1 MIGDQLVRGL
11 YSKDIVADVIG
22 DEKTDRTLLELVNFI
37 ARKEQASL
45 ERNQVGVENTRVS
58 AVKQTTPATS
68 QTKFRYCRGETH
80 GAETVQVRREK
91 CPAYDNKCTKCQ
103 IKGHY
108 EKACF
113 KCSDCGKWGHK
124 SKDSRWCATGGDDQ
138 TSDNEVGVIL
148 SAMTMRQKRRGGKKS
163 SASKKEL
170 RQVTLAGQPRK
181 GSTTS
186 SHPTPI
192 NSSASRKYERPSE
205 FCRSASIFSKSGTAT
220 PNFLAGYRR
229 SNDELTNKLSTLGT
243 QLLGDDFASGNGAL
257 SQEIMTNSSK
267 RHNFERGWTTKVRN
281 DHAGH
286 EAHNTSPLLLTSF
299 TPSRPV
305 MSTGGG
311 FFSSNNYS
319 QFTPNPVPTAATTYT
334 VTIITS
340 PASVSA
346 QKWER
351 PINSGCLPHR
361 VGGSIYWALVQLQCI
376 LLQCQAH
383 HSTFSNMTGHVCQL
397 QRDCTPLRYQVS
409 QLLLLKVLP
418 KLLLIQQ
425 RRKCYQF
432 L

>member
-1 MIGDQLVRGL
+1 
-11 YSKDIVADVIG
+11 
-22 DEKTDRTLLELVNFI
+22 
-37 ARKEQASL
+37 
-45 ERNQVGVENTRVS
+45 
-58 AVKQTTPATS
+58 
-68 QTKFRYCRGETH
+68 
-80 GAETVQVRREK
+80 
-91 CPAYDNKCTKCQ
+91 
-103 IKGHY
+103 
-108 EKACF
+108 
-113 KCSDCGKWGHK
+113 
-124 SKDSRWCATGGDDQ
+124 
-138 TSDNEVGVIL
+138 
-148 SAMTMRQKRRGGKKS
+148 MTMRRKRRGGKKS

-243 QLLGDDFASGNGAL
+243 QLPGDDFASGNGAL

-267 RHNFERGWTTKVRN
+267 RHNFERGWKTKVRN

-305 MSTGGG
+305 MFTGGG

-334 VTIITS
+334 VTITTS

-346 QKWER
+346 QKWEQHYKLWVPAPQGGR
-351 PINSGCLPHR
+351 INLLGTGPTTMHPAAMPGSPFNFFQHDWPRLPTTMGLYSTT
-361 VGGSIYWALVQLQCI
+361 VSSI
-376 LLQCQAH
+376 
-383 HSTFSNMTGHVCQL
+383 TT
-397 QRDCTPLRYQVS
+397 TPAQGATKAIIDTAKE
-409 QLLLLKVLP
+409 KVLP
-418 KLLLIQQ
+418 VPITKPEETFAPAVVQGVSGDAASNLAH
-425 RRKCYQF
+425 KKP
-432 L
+432 